1 MNKDTKNLDNKI
13 RKFGNTEV
21 NVESLSHVT
30 KATFIKQ
37 HKGLISTG
45 AEAAADELDKYFK
58 K

>member
-1 MNKDTKNLDNKI
+1 MDKKTQKLENKI

-21 NVESLSHVT
+21 NIDSLKHVT
-30 KATFIKQ
+30 KETFIKQ
-37 HKGLISTG
+37 HKSLISTG